1 MEGFHAD
8 TSGFA
13 GWASDFS
20 ASIVTVDHFASGSA
34 SAGVTGV
41 VAVEGIAEEEKEE
54 DGFASGKKAGS
65 GNRCGHDPSSP
76 RFFVQPEK
84 HKDRPFILRKLAEK
98 IRAYFDDPRLTI
110 PSLDLANGKDRQQ
123 RSERREACLAVL
135 GCMIHFL
142 DLVTLR
148 VGIPAQSG
156 FAGLTVP
163 YLAELS
169 GLGVRRTERAIGD
182 LAKAGLITVCPLC
195 QRKDDLTYKGYAAIR
210 TVSAAVF
217 ALFGLGRWLP
227 HERGKAAARLK
238 KKRLKQEAAEL
249 AKVKLALGGLANK
262 TGQPGMPGLPNN
274 QRGASAPNPPKA
286 DGPKGALEYLA
297 GIKAMLN
304 GKDPPL

>member
-1 MEGFHAD
+1 MDGFFANM
-8 TSGFA
+8 SGFA
-13 GWASDFS
+13 GQAVDFCAS
-20 ASIVTVDHFASGSA
+20 AVTADDSVGGVAA
-34 SAGVTGV
+34 SAGVAGV
-41 VAVEGIAEEEKEE
+41 VAVDVVAGE
-54 DGFASGKKAGS
+54 DGPREGKKAGS

-76 RFFVQPEK
+76 RFFDPPEM
-84 HKDRPFILRKLAEK
+84 HKDRPLILRKLAEK

-148 VGIPAQSG
+148 VGIPGQGG
-156 FAGLTVP
+156 FGGLTVP

-182 LAKAGLITVCPLC
+182 LVKAGLVTVCPLC
-195 QRKDDLTYKGYAAIR
+195 QRKGDLTYKGYAAIR

-227 HERGKAAARLK
+227 HERDKAAARLK
-238 KKRLKQEAAEL
+238 KKRRKQEAAEL
-249 AKVKLALGGLANK
+249 AKVRLALGSLANK
-262 TGQPGMPGLPNN
+262 TGQPGMPGLPDHG
-274 QRGASAPNPPKA
+274 GASAPNPPKA

-297 GIKAMLN
+297 AIKSMLN

>member
-1 MEGFHAD
+1 MRKPCVTAD
-8 TSGFA
+8 DSVGGVA
-13 GWASDFS
+13 
-20 ASIVTVDHFASGSA
+20 A
-34 SAGVTGV
+34 SAGVAGV
-41 VAVEGIAEEEKEE
+41 VAVDVVAGE
-54 DGFASGKKAGS
+54 DGPREAKKAGS

-76 RFFVQPEK
+76 RFFDPPEK
-84 HKDRPFILRKLAEK
+84 HKDRPLILRKLAEK

-148 VGIPAQSG
+148 VGIPAQGG
-156 FAGLTVP
+156 FGGLTVP

-182 LAKAGLITVCPLC
+182 LVKAGLVTVCPLC
-195 QRKDDLTYKGYAAIR
+195 QRKGDLTYKGYAAIR

-227 HERGKAAARLK
+227 HERDKAAARLK
-238 KKRLKQEAAEL
+238 KKRRKQEAAEL
-249 AKVKLALGGLANK
+249 AKVRLALGGLANK
-262 TGQPGMPGLPNN
+262 SGQPATPDLSGPG
-274 QRGASAPNPPKA
+274 GASVQNPPRVC
-286 DGPKGALEYLA
+286 GPKGALEYLA
-297 GIKAMLN
+297 DIKSMLN